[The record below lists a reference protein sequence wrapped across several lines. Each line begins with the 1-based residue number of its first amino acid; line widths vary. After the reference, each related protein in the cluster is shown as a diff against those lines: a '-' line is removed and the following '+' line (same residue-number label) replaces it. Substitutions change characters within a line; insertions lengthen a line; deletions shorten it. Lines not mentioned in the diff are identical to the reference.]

1 MKVNLNFILALLV
14 TASSFVLTGC
24 PSDSTDDPNP
34 GSGPSNWQGKLIHDW
49 SSSIREYNFSSK
61 ADPELYEG
69 RMPNRL
75 ANGSTIYVSG
85 VFERLQMTN
94 AAGTQTTVL
103 YNPQSTSAVYGP
115 QISPDGTK
123 IAFTHKLSSWYTSK
137 YPVKDGTVIID
148 IAGNYVAGISGRY
161 NPVWLPDGRL
171 VVAGD
176 FTYNY
181 DAPSRPSENAGL
193 YIATLNGTS
202 ATLTNINPTLSNPT
216 PLLPSVSPDGKQV
229 AFILNKHLWKMNLDG
244 SNLKQVTASDNDN
257 EESFSTWSPDGKNIA
272 VWTYKTFE
280 TTYYTAIAI
289 VPSDPANPVVLKND
303 ADIWPR
309 DNQGYRLSGGQG
321 NISWK

>member
-1 MKVNLNFILALLV
+1 MKRKYNFIITLLLA
-14 TASSFVLTGC
+14 AGSFVFTGC
-24 PSDSTDDPNP
+24 PGDKDDNP
-34 GSGPSNWQGKLIHDW
+34 SPSGGAEAWQGKLVHDW
-49 SSSIREYNFSSK
+49 SSSIREYNFASK
-61 ADPELYEG
+61 ANPELFEG

-75 ANGSTIYVSG
+75 ANGNTLYVSG
-85 VFERLQMTN
+85 VFERLQTTN
-94 AAGTQTTVL
+94 AAGTQTTVI
-103 YNPQSTSAVYGP
+103 YNSGHTSSVYGP

-123 IAFTHKLSSWYTSK
+123 IAFTHKIYDWYLSK

-148 IAGNYVAGISGRY
+148 LAGNYIAGIPGRY

-181 DAPSRPSENAGL
+181 EAPSRPSANAGL
-193 YIATLNGTS
+193 YLATLNGTTAS
-202 ATLTNINPTLSNPT
+202 LTNINPTLSNPT

-257 EESFSTWSPDGKNIA
+257 EESFSTWSPDGKYIA

-280 TTYYTAIAI
+280 LTYYTAIAI
-289 VPSDPANPVVLKND
+289 VPADPANPVVLKNE
-303 ADIWPR
+303 AKIWPR